1 MYVAVLGLFLEEL
14 HILLLPAIELY
25 FAKNEHL

>member
-14 HILLLPAIELY
+14 HILLLPAIIFS